1 MDFETS
7 GRANSPRAAVG
18 PDPEIKMRHFSLN
31 AALLLAASFAL
42 TSLPAVA
49 QDIGVASCD
58 SFLTTYKSCV
68 SAKLPADQQATV
80 GATLEQT
87 RANWKAV
94 AATPEGK
101 AKLDATCKETTEQM
115 KKQLAA
121 LNCAW

>member
-1 MDFETS
+1 
-7 GRANSPRAAVG
+7 
-18 PDPEIKMRHFSLN
+18 MRHFSLN
-31 AALLLAASFAL
+31 AALVLAAGLGVVSM
-42 TSLPAVA
+42 PAVA
-49 QDIGVASCD
+49 QVIGVASCD
-58 SFLTTYKSCV
+58 SFLATYKSCV

-101 AKLDATCKETTEQM
+101 TKLDATCKETAEQI